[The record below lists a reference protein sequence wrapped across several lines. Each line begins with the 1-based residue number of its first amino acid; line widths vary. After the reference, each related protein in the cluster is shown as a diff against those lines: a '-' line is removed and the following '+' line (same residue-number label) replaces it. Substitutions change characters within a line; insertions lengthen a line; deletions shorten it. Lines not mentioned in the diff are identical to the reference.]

1 MVDDL
6 SVDIR
11 QRSREVF
18 RRVVEAVP
26 SAMLVIGADGRI
38 ALTNAQLDQLF
49 GYARDELVGQSI
61 EVLVPARYRMGHP
74 ALRLGFFAR
83 PQSRPMGAG
92 RDLYA
97 LRKDG
102 SEFPVEIGLNPI
114 ETEDGSFVLS
124 SVLDLS
130 PRKRVEERFRRVV
143 EAAPSAMVMINRG
156 GLIEMVNNQ
165 AERMFGYDRAE
176 LLGRPVEI
184 LVPVRFRQGHPQLRG
199 DFFADLQSRPMG
211 AGRDLYALRKDGSE
225 FPVEIGLNPIETE
238 EETMVL
244 SAIVDISD
252 RKQKEHRIQAALEE
266 KNILLSEIHH
276 RVKNNLQIV
285 HSLLDLQSARLT
297 DQAAIEMLNDSKNRV
312 SSMALI
318 HQILYQSKDFAE
330 IDFRSVLDSLVPTLV
345 QSYRI
350 APTTIDVQLDAENV
364 PLALNAAIPC
374 GLIVNELISNSLKHA
389 FPAGR
394 AGKLNIFMKQDGEST
409 VTLRVEDDGVGIPQE
424 LDFETASTL
433 GLQLVQLLT
442 NQLKGALDIS
452 RVNPTRFTITFP
464 ALRPGAEARA

>member
-11 QRSREVF
+11 QRGRDVF
-18 RRVVEAVP
+18 RRVVEAAP
-26 SAMLVIGADGRI
+26 SAMLVIGRDGSI
-38 ALTNAQLDQLF
+38 VLTNAQVEQLF
-49 GYARDELVGQSI
+49 GYARHELLGQSI
-61 EVLVPARYRMGHP
+61 EILVPERYRDGHP
-74 ALRLGFFAR
+74 GLRQGFFAR

-92 RDLYA
+92 RDLYG

-114 ETEDGSFVLS
+114 ETEDGTLVLS
-124 SVLDLS
+124 SIIDLS

-143 EAAPSAMVMINRG
+143 EAAPSAMVMINSA

-165 AERMFGYDRAE
+165 AERLFGYDRTE
-176 LLGRPVEI
+176 LLGQSVEA
-184 LVPVRFRQGHPQLRG
+184 LVPARFRQHHPQLRSN
-199 DFFADLQSRPMG
+199 FFADLQSRPMG

-238 EETMVL
+238 DGTMVL

-252 RKQKEHRIQAALEE
+252 RKQKEQRIEEALEE
-266 KNILLSEIHH
+266 KNILLAEIHH

-350 APTTIDVQLDAENV
+350 SPTTIDVRLDTENV

-374 GLIVNELISNSLKHA
+374 GLIVNELISNALKHA

-394 AGKLNIFMKQDGEST
+394 SGRLSVSMKQDDRDIVE
-409 VTLRVEDDGVGIPQE
+409 LRVEDDGIGIPSE
-424 LDFETASTL
+424 IDFETTSTL

-442 NQLKGALDIS
+442 SQLKGTLDIN
-452 RVNPTRFTITFP
+452 RVNPTCFTIAFP
-464 ALRPGAEARA
+464 AVRSNTEESM

>member
-1 MVDDL
+1 MVNDL
-6 SVDIR
+6 SADIR
-11 QRSREVF
+11 QRGREVF

-26 SAMLVIGADGRI
+26 SAMLVIGPDGRI
-38 ALTNAQLDQLF
+38 VLANRQVEQLF
-49 GYARDELVGQSI
+49 GYAHDELLGRSI
-61 EVLVPARYRMGHP
+61 EILVPERYRQGHP
-74 ALRLGFFAR
+74 ALRQGFFTR

-114 ETEDGSFVLS
+114 ETEDGTLVLS
-124 SVLDLS
+124 SIIDLA

-143 EAAPSAMVMINRG
+143 EAAPSAMVMINRT

-176 LLGRPVEI
+176 LLGRPVEF
-184 LVPVRFRQGHPQLRG
+184 LVPVRFRRGHPQLRG
-199 DFFADLQSRPMG
+199 DFFTELQSRPMG

-238 EETMVL
+238 EGTMVL

-252 RKQKEHRIQAALEE
+252 RKQKEQRIQVALEE
-266 KNILLSEIHH
+266 KNILLAEIHH

-297 DQAAIEMLNDSKNRV
+297 DQTAIEMLNDSKNRV

-345 QSYRI
+345 QSYRVS
-350 APTTIDVQLDAENV
+350 PTVIDVQLEAENV
-364 PLALNAAIPC
+364 LLALNAAIPC
-374 GLIVNELISNSLKHA
+374 GLIVNELISNALKHA

-394 AGKLNIFMKQDGEST
+394 PGRLNISMKQDSQDFVE
-409 VTLRVEDDGVGIPQE
+409 LRVEDDGIGIPME
-424 LDFETASTL
+424 IDFETTSTL
-433 GLQLVQLLT
+433 GLQLVQLLAS
-442 NQLKGALDIS
+442 QLKGTLAVN
-452 RVNPTRFTITFP
+452 RVDPTSFTIVFP
-464 ALRPGAEARA
+464 AVRSVIEADA